1 MGITGAYY
9 EEHGNLEDI
18 LAGRVEEATLDID
31 KTWSLIVDMFP
42 EIPLVP
48 VGEQYKVYSQATEF
62 GCFYLSADK
71 VADIAEQI
79 PELKQ
84 QENIEKRIDFEKWKN
99 IPEMDIEQLDER
111 AMIMLAFPM
120 QSDETY
126 EELVDG
132 YLLPHLQS
140 IFELF
145 EAAASK
151 QNGLVFMIV

>member
-1 MGITGAYY
+1 MGITGVYY
-9 EEHGNLEDI
+9 EEHKNLEDI
-18 LAGRVEEATLDID
+18 LAGNVQPPTLDID

-42 EIPLVP
+42 DIPLVP
-48 VGEQYKVYSQATEF
+48 VGEQYKVDSQATEY
-62 GCFYLSADK
+62 GSFYLPVDK
-71 VADIAEQI
+71 VAEIATQI

-84 QENIEKRIDFEKWKN
+84 PENLTKRIDFEKWKN

-132 YLLPHLQS
+132 YLLPHLES
-140 IFELF
+140 VFELF
-145 EAAASK
+145 EKAFANQS
-151 QNGLVFMIV
+151 GLVFMIM

>member
-1 MGITGAYY
+1 MGITGVYY
-9 EEHGNLEDI
+9 EEHKNLEDI
-18 LAGRVEEATLDID
+18 LEGNVQPPTLDID

-42 EIPLVP
+42 DIPLVP
-48 VGEQYKVYSQATEF
+48 VGEQYKVDSQATEY
-62 GCFYLSADK
+62 GSFYLPADK
-71 VADIAEQI
+71 VAEIAAQI

-84 QENIEKRIDFEKWKN
+84 PENLTKRIDFEKWKN

-132 YLLPHLQS
+132 YLLPHLES
-140 IFELF
+140 VFELF
-145 EAAASK
+145 EKAFANQS
-151 QNGLVFMIV
+151 GLVFMIM

>member
-1 MGITGAYY
+1 MGITGVYY
-9 EEHGNLEDI
+9 QEHGNLEDI
-18 LAGRVEEATLDID
+18 LAGRVEEPALDID

-42 EIPLVP
+42 DIPLVP
-48 VGEQYKVYSQATEF
+48 VGEQYKVDSQATEY
-62 GCFYLSADK
+62 GSFYLSAEK
-71 VADIAEQI
+71 VAEIAEQI

-84 QENIEKRIDFEKWKN
+84 TDNLTKRIDFEKWKN

-132 YLLPHLQS
+132 YLLPHLES
-140 IFELF
+140 VFELF
-145 EAAASK
+145 EKAFT
-151 QNGLVFMIV
+151 QQDGLVFMIV

>member
-1 MGITGAYY
+1 MGITGVYY
-9 EEHGNLEDI
+9 EEHKNLEDI
-18 LAGRVEEATLDID
+18 LAGNVQPPTLDID

-42 EIPLVP
+42 DIPLVP
-48 VGEQYKVYSQATEF
+48 VGEQYKVDSQATEY
-62 GCFYLSADK
+62 GSFYLPADK
-71 VADIAEQI
+71 VAEIATQI

-84 QENIEKRIDFEKWKN
+84 PENLIKRIDFEKWKN

-132 YLLPHLQS
+132 YLLPHLES
-140 IFELF
+140 VFELF
-145 EAAASK
+145 EKAFANQS
-151 QNGLVFMIV
+151 GLVFMIM